1 MGFKYVWFY
10 KGWLLQCCRD
20 LKFCSSMEV
29 CSTFKWS
36 QSPVQ
41 RSSQNS
47 SLREKSLFLAQ
58 LQEVKI
64 LSAQLIK
71 QNTIKKKNTL
81 STVINT
87 EIETMQHYNSNKNDC
102 IEMRTNMAVQK
113 QETKQIKPTEGIDA
127 QMKLCRLSWHRW
139 VSHVLW

>member
-1 MGFKYVWFY
+1 M
-10 KGWLLQCCRD
+10 
-20 LKFCSSMEV
+20 
-29 CSTFKWS
+29 
-36 QSPVQ
+36 
-41 RSSQNS
+41 
-47 SLREKSLFLAQ
+47 
-58 LQEVKI
+58 
-64 LSAQLIK
+64 
-71 QNTIKKKNTL
+71 KKKNTL

-87 EIETMQHYNSNKNDC
+87 EIETIQHYNSNKNDC